1 MIKLCVF
8 DLDGTVLDT
17 VGTIAYYGNYA
28 LEKHGIE
35 PIEKKEYNFCRPH
48 TVMSLLKDSVYHFAY
63 KFSKNQY
70 LFEQN

>member
-17 VGTIAYYGNYA
+17 VESIAYYGNFA

-35 PIEKKEYNFCRPH
+35 PIPVEQ
-48 TVMSLLKDSVYHFAY
+48 Y
-63 KFSKNQY
+63 KYLAGNGIINLIKN
-70 LFEQN
+70 